1 MEYTKSY
8 AELFANRDAFIVLR
22 KPLIRL
28 LERTDYAIIVAEI
41 DSRASW
47 FERGADKY
55 QDHYFDGR
63 WWMYDTYESWN
74 KEYFPGLSIRTV
86 KSMFAAL
93 KSSGIIFQAK
103 RFDRDKN
110 ITRCWYSVNYELLS
124 AMFENGI
131 KLSDVQKQF
140 PAVKGEDISEK
151 VKKIVNFYVQTSHS
165 TTCESCT
172 LYNNIYNNNTSNSI
186 ELNNRELLK
195 ENKDKGYFP
204 ESKTER
210 QQPLYD
216 LARQYLLADG
226 QTEKHNTLEILD
238 FLSLYGLH
246 YTQKT
251 SKQLTCRPSQIAGII
266 ERLCQPI
273 DEYGEATL
281 FDLEEE
287 QRTWIVGKYFRTDY
301 ADGCD
306 YNIFH
311 FLSGDILRNKHF
323 EMCREFGL

>member
-8 AELFANRDAFIVLR
+8 AELFASKDDFVVLR

-86 KSMFAAL
+86 KSMFATL

-110 ITRCWYSVNYELLS
+110 VTRCWYSVNYELLS

-172 LYNNIYNNNTSNSI
+172 LYNTIYNNILSSTEDSI
-186 ELNNRELLK
+186 KQRIKRE
-195 ENKDKGYFP
+195 GYF
-204 ESKTER
+204 SKSETDK

-226 QTEKHNTLEILD
+226 HTEKYDALRILD

-246 YTQKT
+246 YTQRQA
-251 SKQLTCRPSQIAGII
+251 SDLHADQA
-266 ERLCQPI
+266 RLP
-273 DEYGEATL
+273 E
-281 FDLEEE
+281 
-287 QRTWIVGKYFRTDY
+287 
-301 ADGCD
+301 
-306 YNIFH
+306 
-311 FLSGDILRNKHF
+311 
-323 EMCREFGL
+323 

>member
-8 AELFANRDAFIVLR
+8 AELFASKDDFVVLR

-86 KSMFAAL
+86 KSMFATL
-93 KSSGIIFQAK
+93 KSSGIIFQVK

-151 VKKIVNFYVQTSHS
+151 IKKIVNFYVQTSHS

-172 LYNNIYNNNTSNSI
+172 LYNIYNNNIYNTITENSKQRI
-186 ELNNRELLK
+186 KRE
-195 ENKDKGYFP
+195 GYF
-204 ESKTER
+204 SKSETDK

-226 QTEKHNTLEILD
+226 HTEKYDALRILD

-251 SKQLTCRPSQIAGII
+251 GKRLTCRPSQIAGII
-266 ERLCQPI
+266 ERACQSI
-273 DEYGEATL
+273 EEDGDTTL

-287 QRTWIVGKYFRTDY
+287 QRAWIVSKYFRTNY
-301 ADGCD
+301 AGDCD

-311 FLSGDILRNKHF
+311 FLSGDILRNKYF